1 MNWIIKI
8 ISISA
13 TINLALACNRIPVGT
28 TAGKSPS
35 DDRYVVTI
43 GGSPQNFE
51 PGQKYNI
58 SLAAVQGYTF
68 IGFMLAVEV
77 DTSNGNNN
85 ADPAGLGY
93 FEIVDFSHT
102 KFSDKCN
109 NLVMHTNMLPKSRID
124 VVWTAPQPG
133 SGCVLIRATVIEHR
147 EVWYM
152 DDGFLTKQ
160 FCEEQ
165 QDDIDNQPAVM
176 DPCCACDEAKYELT
190 FEGKWSRHT
199 HPKDFPANNWKTRFS
214 DIIGASHT
222 IDYRFWRYGDKA
234 SDGLREVAEHA
245 STRTLESEL
254 KEQSDQIRTIIKARG
269 IAYPNV
275 TGKTFAV
282 FRVDS
287 KNHLISLVSMIVP
300 SPDWIVGVSGLELC
314 LPNCSWVEHKI
325 HNLYPWDAGT
335 DSGPSYMSADQPQV
349 PPDVIRRIKSN
360 FPNDPRSPFY
370 DPSGAPMKPL
380 ARLHI
385 SRRRLYEK
393 TCDQNESENEPAECT
408 THPWGRWSECST
420 KCGPGE
426 QYRTRDFKNPGVARR
441 FKCRNSLREEQPCQ
455 GTKCGGFDD
464 DAGGDNGDNGYSASP
479 ENPECALSEWTPW
492 SSCSVTCGKGK
503 RTKTRT
509 YLNRRAR
516 KKCQSVS
523 RVILERTEECEG
535 EVCGGEIGGEQE
547 EGGEGGEQESENEQE
562 NNENPSENGENNEEN
577 VRTRNRW
584 GDRRGYKSLIEGE
597 EEEEVIPPEC
607 HVTPWSNWS
616 PCNSQNCEEGF
627 RTRVREV
634 WNNDVIHGLRNSN
647 YGNDPCRNIKKHEI
661 VNCTISNCDDVV
673 PSICFEEPEICEFR
687 NSSVTTFWYYD
698 HKSNQCALFFTNCY
712 DNNRNKFN
720 SSEKCEA
727 TCKDRIPYDLSVE
740 DLRLEKVDCK
750 VSEWVAHSCNATCGD
765 GVEIKTRKVL
775 RRPKYGGKPC
785 PKKMVRFDK
794 CYKRCPEELINRQ
807 RLQYTRPPENECRY
821 SEWSPWSPCTAT
833 CGSHSVKQQT
843 RVLLNTELSY
853 KCRERVRIEKC
864 FVMPCLINENCRGP
878 YC

>member
-28 TAGKSPS
+28 TAGKSPA

-43 GGSPQNFE
+43 GGNPQNFE

-58 SLAAVQGYTF
+58 SLTAVQGYAF

-77 DTSNGNNN
+77 DGNSG
-85 ADPAGLGY
+85 ADPMRLGY
-93 FEIVDFSHT
+93 FEIVDFSET

-109 NLVMHTNMLPKSRID
+109 NLVMQTNMLPKSRVN
-124 VVWTAPQPG
+124 VVWTAPPPG

-199 HPKDFPANNWKTRFS
+199 HPKDFPANSWRTRFS

-222 IDYRFWRYGDKA
+222 IDYRFWRYGEQA
-234 SDGLREVAEHA
+234 SEGLKEVAEHG

-287 KNHLISLVSMIVP
+287 KNHLISLVSMIDP

-314 LPNCSWVEHKI
+314 LPNCSWVEYKV
-325 HNLYPWDAGT
+325 HNLYPWDTGT
-335 DSGPSYMSADQPQV
+335 DGGPSYMSADQPQV

-393 TCDQNESENEPAECT
+393 NCENNESENDPVECS

-426 QYRTRDFKNPGVARR
+426 QYRTREFKNPGVARR
-441 FKCRNSLREEQPCQ
+441 YKCRNSLREEQSCQ
-455 GTKCGGFDD
+455 GTKCGGFDE
-464 DAGGDNGDNGYSASP
+464 DAGGGGGDDGGYSASP
-479 ENPECALSEWTPW
+479 ENPECALSDWSEW
-492 SSCSVTCGKGK
+492 SSCSVTCGRGV
-503 RTKTRT
+503 RTQSRT
-509 YLNRRAR
+509 YLNRRAK

-523 RVILERTEECEG
+523 RVILQRNEKCEG
-535 EVCGGEIGGEQE
+535 VDCGGDIGGGEGEEGEQE
-547 EGGEGGEQESENEQE
+547 PEEGE
-562 NNENPSENGENNEEN
+562 NENPSEGGENEEN
-577 VRTRNRW
+577 IRTRNRW
-584 GDRRGYKSLIEGE
+584 GDRRGYKSLVGSYGQQQE
-597 EEEEVIPPEC
+597 EEEEVIPPQC
-607 HVTPWSNWS
+607 NVAPWSSWS
-616 PCNSQNCEEGF
+616 PCSETCGEGF
-627 RTRVREV
+627 KTRERQV
-634 WNNDVIHGLRNSN
+634 WNNDVTYGLKKSN
-647 YGNDPCRNIKKHEI
+647 YGNDPCQNIKKQEI
-661 VNCTISNCDDVV
+661 VNCTISHCDTIV
-673 PSICFEEPEICEFR
+673 PDFCFEEPEVGPCR
-687 NSSVTTFWYYD
+687 GSDVTTFWYYD
-698 HKSNQCALFFTNCY
+698 SRSKQCALFFTNCY
-712 DNNRNKFN
+712 NNRNKFN
-720 SSEKCEA
+720 SSEKCEE
-727 TCKDRIPYDLSVE
+727 TCKDRDAEPYGLSVE
-740 DLRLEKVDCK
+740 DLRLEKVDCV

-775 RRPKYGGKPC
+775 RSPKHGGKPC
-785 PKKMVRFDK
+785 PRRLIRMEK
-794 CYKRCPEELINRQ
+794 CYKHCPEEMINRQ

-821 SEWSPWSPCTAT
+821 SDWSPWSPCTAT
-833 CGSHSVKQQT
+833 CGSHSVRQQT
-843 RVLLNTELSY
+843 RVLINTELSY

-864 FVMPCLINENCRGP
+864 IVMPCLISENCRGP